1 MTMTKNNDVI
11 KASRALSDARPA
23 IFMGYFVIFMF
34 FGVLG
39 TWSYYAPLSSAV
51 IASGTI
57 VVESSRKI
65 VQHFEGG
72 IVREILV
79 EESAIVKAGDV
90 LVRLDNTQALA
101 SEAVIGNQLYDN
113 LALEARLLA
122 ERDKLQRIVF
132 PEELLARSNK
142 VNIKTIMDDQSTQ
155 FLKRQSSLLGQ
166 VNILNARA
174 SQYQSQIS
182 GLIAQRAGVHAQ
194 VKIFKEEL
202 VGLRELY
209 KDGFYPRSR
218 ILAMERE
225 IARLDGEIGQ
235 VAAEI
240 AESQGGESETYL
252 QIEQLQ
258 QTFGEEVVSELRQ
271 VRTQISDLRERLIV
285 AVDVLKRIEII
296 APQSGIIQNMK
307 IHTIGGVIRA
317 GDPLMEIVP
326 SEDKLIVRAQV
337 SPLDIDN
344 VHVGLESEIRLSAF
358 STRRITT
365 IMGVV
370 ESVSPD
376 QIFDEITREVY
387 FQAIV
392 VVDESTV
399 PDDIMD
405 RITPG
410 MPAEVVITTGN
421 RTVLD
426 YLISPIEDMLVRS
439 FREE

>member
-1 MTMTKNNDVI
+1 MTKNNDVI

-326 SEDKLIVRAQV
+326 SDDKLIVRAQV

-344 VHVGLESEIRLSAF
+344 VHVGLKSEIRLSAF

-365 IMGVV
+365 IMGIV

>member
-1 MTMTKNNDVI
+1 MTKNNNVI

-65 VQHFEGG
+65 VQHYEGG

-79 EESAIVKAGDV
+79 EESTPVQAGDV
-90 LVRLDNTQALA
+90 LVRLENTQALA

-122 ERDKLQRIVF
+122 ERDNSRIVF
-132 PEELLARSNK
+132 PEELLARSNNA
-142 VNIKTIMDDQSTQ
+142 NIKTIIDDQKTQ
-155 FLKRQSSLLGQ
+155 LLKRQSSLLGQ
-166 VNILNARA
+166 INILHARA
-174 SQYQSQIS
+174 SQYQSQVS
-182 GLIAQRAGVHAQ
+182 GLIAQRAGMREQ

-285 AVDVLKRIEII
+285 AVDVLKRIEIV

-365 IMGVV
+365 ILGIV

-376 QIFDEITREVY
+376 QILDEVTREVY

-399 PDDIMD
+399 PDDIMG

-410 MPAEVVITTGN
+410 MPAEVVITTGD

>member
-1 MTMTKNNDVI
+1 MTKNNDVI

-90 LVRLDNTQALA
+90 LVRLENTQALA

-376 QIFDEITREVY
+376 QIFDELTREVY

>member
-1 MTMTKNNDVI
+1 MTMTKNNDAI

-79 EESAIVKAGDV
+79 EESTPVKAGDV
-90 LVRLDNTQALA
+90 LVRLENTQALA

-182 GLIAQRAGVHAQ
+182 GLIAQRAGMHEQ

-326 SEDKLIVRAQV
+326 SDDKLIVRAQV

-344 VHVGLESEIRLSAF
+344 VHVGLKSEIRLSAF

-365 IMGVV
+365 IMGIV

>member
-1 MTMTKNNDVI
+1 MTMTKNNNVI
-11 KASRALSDARPA
+11 KASRASSDARPA
-23 IFMGYFVIFMF
+23 IFLGYFVIFMF

-79 EESAIVKAGDV
+79 EESTPVQAGDV
-90 LVRLDNTQALA
+90 LVRLENTQALA

-122 ERDKLQRIVF
+122 ERDQLPRIVF
-132 PEELLARSNK
+132 PEELLARSNNA
-142 VNIKTIMDDQSTQ
+142 NIKTIIDDQSTQ
-155 FLKRQSSLLGQ
+155 FQKRQSSLQGQ
-166 VNILNARA
+166 INILNARA

-182 GLIAQRAGVHAQ
+182 GLIAQRAGMHEQ

-258 QTFGEEVVSELRQ
+258 QTFGEEVVADLRQ

-317 GDPLMEIVP
+317 GDALMEIVP

-358 STRRITT
+358 STRSFTT
-365 IMGVV
+365 ILGIV

-376 QIFDEITREVY
+376 QILDEITREVY

-410 MPAEVVITTGN
+410 MPAEVVIATGN

>member
-1 MTMTKNNDVI
+1 MTKNNDAI

-79 EESAIVKAGDV
+79 EESTPVKAGDV
-90 LVRLDNTQALA
+90 LVRLENTQALA

-326 SEDKLIVRAQV
+326 SDDKLIVRAQV

-344 VHVGLESEIRLSAF
+344 VHVGLKSEIRLSAF

-365 IMGVV
+365 IMGIV

>member
-11 KASRALSDARPA
+11 EESRALSDARPA

-182 GLIAQRAGVHAQ
+182 GLVAQRAGVHAQ

>member
-1 MTMTKNNDVI
+1 MTKNNDVI

-79 EESAIVKAGDV
+79 EESTPVKAGDV
-90 LVRLDNTQALA
+90 LVRLENTQALA